1 MPTFDLTPANCLL
14 LVIDVQE
21 RFQAAIP
28 GIAADQPTGRNC
40 RILLSAAKL
49 LGVPAIISEQVPD
62 KLGPSL
68 PHLIEADPS
77 APRLAKT
84 AFSSWGDDAQRA
96 RIEAAHRSRII
107 LCGIEAHV
115 CVLATVADLIA
126 AGRDVVVAGDA
137 VASRLEASRDAA
149 LAAARDLGALVV
161 PTESIVFRWQRQAG
175 VGQFR
180 EISRLVK

>member
-1 MPTFDLTPANCLL
+1 MPTFDLTPGNSLL
-14 LVIDVQE
+14 LLIDVQE
-21 RFQAAIP
+21 RFLAAIP
-28 GIAADQPTGRNC
+28 GIAPDQAVGRNC
-40 RILLSAAKL
+40 GILLSAAKL

-62 KLGPSL
+62 KLGPTVA
-68 PHLIEADPS
+68 HLVAADPA

-84 AFSSWGDDAQRA
+84 AFSSWGDDGQRA
-96 RIEAAHRSRII
+96 RIEAAHRSRVI

-126 AGRDVVVAGDA
+126 AGREVIVASDA
-137 VASRLEASRDAA
+137 VASRLDASRDAA

-180 EISRLVK
+180 EIAKLVK